1 MEATLIILG
10 MALVTFLIRFSL
22 IALLSRD
29 LPPLLARWLHYIPVA
44 IFTALVVPGLLVPG
58 GEGRIGS
65 ELWAGLAGLLV
76 AHRSRQV
83 LPTILAGLV
92 TYWLLR
98 VAGG

>member
-10 MALVTFLIRFSL
+10 MALVTFLVRFSM
-22 IALLSRD
+22 IALLSRE

-44 IFTALVVPGLLVPG
+44 IFTALVVPGLVAPR
-58 GEGRIGS
+58 GEAQAGP
-65 ELWAGLAGLLV
+65 ELGAGLIGLLI

-83 LPTILAGLV
+83 LPTILAGIA

-98 VAGG
+98 VLGS